1 MSPRSTAAF
10 VGAQGKSRNESA
22 RLKIA
27 RMPAPA
33 VANRTGTE
41 FAAVSSTGSATA
53 TSSDRT
59 QCTLLSTKGEPT
71 RRRQIAEAL
80 GRVRI

>member
-1 MSPRSTAAF
+1 MGAPPSDQIASSPAGT
-10 VGAQGKSRNESA
+10 G
-22 RLKIA
+22 
-27 RMPAPA
+27 
-33 VANRTGTE
+33 TGTE
-41 FAAVSSTGSATA
+41 FAAAYSTGSATA

-80 GRVRI
+80 GRVRT

>member
-1 MSPRSTAAF
+1 MIRRFGRDAMADAEIVALRAKLASRPRS
-10 VGAQGKSRNESA
+10 
-22 RLKIA
+22 
-27 RMPAPA
+27 PAGTG
-33 VANRTGTE
+33 TGTE
-41 FAAVSSTGSATA
+41 FAAASSTGSATA

>member
-1 MSPRSTAAF
+1 MAWLIKPGLAYAGPAGPSLTDQIASSPA
-10 VGAQGKSRNESA
+10 GIG
-22 RLKIA
+22 
-27 RMPAPA
+27 
-33 VANRTGTE
+33 TGTE
-41 FAAVSSTGSATA
+41 FAAASSTGSATA

-80 GRVRI
+80 GRVRT